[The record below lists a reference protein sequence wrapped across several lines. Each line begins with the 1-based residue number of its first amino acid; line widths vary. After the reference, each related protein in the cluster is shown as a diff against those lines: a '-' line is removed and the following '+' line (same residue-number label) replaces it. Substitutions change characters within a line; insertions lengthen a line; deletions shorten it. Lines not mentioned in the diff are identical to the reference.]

1 MDTSRLL
8 LLVYMVITTSECS
21 ETAEP
26 ECYDLDTNTR
36 NLNEGDAFNFVH
48 DYLDINV
55 PDEEITWFNNNQ
67 TEITAD
73 ENETVHYHGGSLF
86 FLNLLP
92 EDSGLYSARHNT
104 SSGKCINY
112 TLRVNV
118 LKKFVYD
125 PINNSDITKK
135 VTCPNHIRRTC
146 ATLSGKVTWNK
157 DNKTLHGQNEYTL
170 WVDNANKTDEGIYT
184 CVCTWTHNGKKY
196 NTSGHRSLIVQGD
209 KVAYHHLVIISPTD
223 KEQSADEGVGIKLYC
238 KVYCGI
244 NMKRDCNASWEA
256 NGVSVDRIKGYSQVV
271 TPELSNKTIFTAVL
285 TIKKVSAKD
294 FAAKFKCLGIGSI
307 ETVHANLTLKRRE
320 SIIPLVTGGVCVL
333 LLCVLAAVLIKCFA
347 IDIALFF
354 RPFLPKSSYK
364 KDSRVYDAYVVYQTQ
379 SMDKVTEDSLCQF
392 ITKTLPSVLEEKC
405 GYRLFIHGRDDIPG
419 EDRLELVEDRMQQ
432 SRRLMVLLTPGS
444 GPESKE
450 ETLTPT
456 RDSLIGGFDWQ
467 VGLHHALLQR
477 EMSVILIQLGATGPQ
492 GYSQHPAGLQHLIE
506 KSAPIRWPEGSPGAA
521 ASNSRFWKRVR
532 YLMPA
537 RPARKHPPSAII

>member
-1 MDTSRLL
+1 MGTSRLL
-8 LLVYMVITTSECS
+8 LLVSMVITSSECS

-26 ECYDLDTNTR
+26 GCHDLDTNTY
-36 NLNEGDAFNFVH
+36 NLNEGEAFNFVH
-48 DYLDINV
+48 DNLDTNV
-55 PDEEITWFNNNQ
+55 PDEEITWFNNNH
-67 TEITAD
+67 TVITAD

-104 SSGKCINY
+104 SSGECNY
-112 TLRVNV
+112 KVEIDV
-118 LKKFVYD
+118 VKKFVYE
-125 PINNSDITKK
+125 PIVNSDINKK
-135 VTCPNHIRRTC
+135 VTCTNHVRRTC
-146 ATLSGKVTWNK
+146 ATLRGELTWNK
-157 DNKTLHGQNEYTL
+157 DNKTLHGQNEKTL
-170 WVDNANKTDEGIYT
+170 WVANANKTDEGIYT

-209 KVAYHHLVIISPTD
+209 TVSYRKLEIISPTNE
-223 KEQSADEGVGIKLYC
+223 EQLADEGFGIKLDC
-238 KVYCGI
+238 KVFCGM
-244 NMKRDCNASWEA
+244 NMKRDCNASWEV
-256 NGVSVDRIKGYSQVV
+256 NGVSVDRIEGYSQVV
-271 TPELSNKTIFTAVL
+271 TNEPSINTIFTAVL
-285 TIKKVSAKD
+285 TIEKVSAKD
-294 FAAKFKCLGIGSI
+294 FAAEFKCLGIGSF
-307 ETVHANLTLKRRE
+307 ERLHANVFLKRRE

-333 LLCVLAAVLIKCFA
+333 SLCVFAAVLIKCFA
-347 IDIALFF
+347 IDLALFF

-379 SMDKVTEDSLCQF
+379 SMDTVAEDSLSQF
-392 ITKTLPSVLEEKC
+392 ITNTLPSVLEGKC
-405 GYRLFIHGRDDIPG
+405 GYRLFIHGRDDMPG

-432 SRRLMVLLTPGS
+432 SRRLMVLLTPGA

-450 ETLTPT
+450 ETLTSP
-456 RDSLIGGFDWQ
+456 RDSLIAGFDCQ

-492 GYSQHPAGLQHLIE
+492 GYSHHPAGLQHLIQ
-506 KSAPIRWPEGSPGAA
+506 KSAPIRWPEGSRGAA

>member
-26 ECYDLDTNTR
+26 ECYDLDTQYYNF
-36 NLNEGDAFNFVH
+36 NEGEAFNFVH
-48 DYLDINV
+48 DNLNISV

-92 EDSGLYSARHNT
+92 EDSGFYSARHNT
-104 SSGKCINY
+104 SSGECTNY
-112 TLRVNV
+112 KIRVYV
-118 LKKFVYD
+118 LKKFVYE
-125 PINNSDITKK
+125 PINNSGITKK
-135 VTCPNHIRRTC
+135 VTCPTHVRRTC
-146 ATLSGKVTWNK
+146 AKLRGKLTWNK
-157 DNKTLHGQNEYTL
+157 DNKTLHGQNESTL
-170 WVDNANKTDEGIYT
+170 WVENAKKKDEGIYT
-184 CVCTWTHNGKKY
+184 CVCAWTHNGKKY
-196 NTSGHRSLIVQGD
+196 NTSGHRSLIVPGD
-209 KVAYHHLVIISPTD
+209 LVAYRKLEIISPTNE
-223 KEQSADEGVGIKLYC
+223 EQFADEGVGIKLYC
-238 KVYCGI
+238 KVYCGT
-244 NMKRDCNASWEA
+244 NMKRHCNASWEA
-256 NGVSVDRIKGYSQVV
+256 NGVSVDRIEGYSQVV
-271 TPELSNKTIFTAVL
+271 TKEPSNDTIFTAVL
-285 TIKKVSAKD
+285 TIEKVSAKD
-294 FAAKFKCLGIGSI
+294 FAAEFKCLGIGSI

-320 SIIPLVTGGVCVL
+320 SIIPLVT
-333 LLCVLAAVLIKCFA
+333 
-347 IDIALFF
+347 
-354 RPFLPKSSYK
+354 
-364 KDSRVYDAYVVYQTQ
+364 DSRVYDAYVVYQTQ

-392 ITKTLPSVLEEKC
+392 ITKTLPSVLEVKC

-450 ETLTPT
+450 ETLTST

-492 GYSQHPAGLQHLIE
+492 GYSHLPAGLQHLIQ
-506 KSAPIRWPEGSPGAA
+506 KSAPMRWPEGSRGAA
-521 ASNSRFWKRVR
+521 ASTHASGREFDT
-532 YLMPA
+532 
-537 RPARKHPPSAII
+537 

>member
-26 ECYDLDTNTR
+26 KCYDLDTKIYK
-36 NLNEGDAFNFVH
+36 LNEGDAFNFV
-48 DYLDINV
+48 LDNLDSNV

-104 SSGKCINY
+104 SSGVCTNY

-125 PINNSDITKK
+125 PINNSDINKK

-146 ATLSGKVTWNK
+146 AKLSGKVTWNK

-170 WVDNANKTDEGIYT
+170 WVENANKTDEGIYT

-196 NTSGHRSLIVQGD
+196 NTSGHRSLTVQGD
-209 KVAYHHLVIISPTD
+209 KVAYHNLVIISPTN
-223 KEQSADEGVGIKLYC
+223 KEQFADEGVGIKLYC

-256 NGVSVDRIKGYSQVV
+256 NGVSVDRNEGYSQIV
-271 TPELSNKTIFTAVL
+271 TKEPSNNTIFTAVL

-294 FAAKFKCLGIGSI
+294 FAATFKCLGIGSI

-333 LLCVLAAVLIKCFA
+333 SLCVFAAVLIKCFA
-347 IDIALFF
+347 IDLALFF

-450 ETLTPT
+450 ETLTST

-537 RPARKHPPSAII
+537 RPARKHPPSAVI